1 MIAPDWI
8 KEDICQVHKNGPKAS
23 DRIHAGVHIFVK
35 KINIIAL
42 KSRVVGF
49 IEGAKDVAVL
59 IRLKLHLREVIMKM
73 WLIDTIGGV

>member
-1 MIAPDWI
+1 MPSPQEWT
-8 KEDICQVHKNGPKAS
+8 QAS